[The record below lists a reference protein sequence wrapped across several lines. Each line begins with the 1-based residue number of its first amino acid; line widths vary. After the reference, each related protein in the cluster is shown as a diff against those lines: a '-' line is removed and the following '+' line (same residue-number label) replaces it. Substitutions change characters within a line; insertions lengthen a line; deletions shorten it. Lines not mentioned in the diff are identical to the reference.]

1 MSTPTPLLAAV
12 DLGSN
17 SFRLIIGRVEE
28 TSAGTQIYQVDA
40 LREPVRL
47 AAGLNAEKY
56 LDHPSQQRGWD
67 VLKRF
72 GERLRG
78 FHPDQVRA
86 VATNTLRVAKNAQD
100 FLGEAQR
107 ALGFPI
113 EVIAG
118 REEARLIY
126 AGAAHSVPTCPGN
139 RLVVDIG
146 GGSTEFIIGED
157 YEPIIMESLYIGCVS
172 HSRQFF
178 PSGNVD
184 EYAMKQAELAA
195 RREIQ
200 IISAPY
206 HDAGWSQAIG
216 SSGTARA
223 LAELLEANG
232 FNDGGVHGLT
242 RGGLER
248 LKRALI
254 KAENANRLK
263 LSGLKQDRIPVLPGG
278 LSIMLSVFNELEVE
292 HMETTD
298 AALRLGVM
306 YDLLGRTQHQ
316 DMRAV
321 TVEQFVRRYGV
332 DRAQAER
339 VGRLAIAL
347 YRQLPVAGEDADDGR
362 EDDEALLSWAA
373 SLHEMGLSI
382 SHSAYHKHSAYI
394 GSNAD
399 MPGFSR
405 PDQARLAEL
414 LLGHVGKLGKL
425 AAQAQQVDWQL
436 LFCLRLAV
444 LFCRRRTDALPDS
457 IEVERLGDGFQVSV
471 PRVWIEAN
479 PLTDYS
485 LQREAQEWEKIGMRY
500 KVVYA

>member
-118 REEARLIY
+118 REEASLIY

-206 HDAGWSQAIG
+206 RDAGWSQAIG